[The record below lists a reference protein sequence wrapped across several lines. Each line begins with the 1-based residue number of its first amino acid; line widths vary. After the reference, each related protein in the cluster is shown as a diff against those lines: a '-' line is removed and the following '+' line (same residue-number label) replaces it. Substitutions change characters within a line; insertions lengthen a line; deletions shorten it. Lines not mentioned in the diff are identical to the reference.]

1 MERWLNNNCQYN
13 ISAMG
18 MASKHGPI
26 HVDNSKTSKDLIKL
40 IYFMQCL
47 QYVQLFI
54 EKRDSRF
61 Q

>member
-1 MERWLNNNCQYN
+1 MEMWLNNNCQCN

-40 IYFMQCL
+40 IYFMHCL
-47 QYVQLFI
+47 Q
-54 EKRDSRF
+54 
-61 Q
+61 